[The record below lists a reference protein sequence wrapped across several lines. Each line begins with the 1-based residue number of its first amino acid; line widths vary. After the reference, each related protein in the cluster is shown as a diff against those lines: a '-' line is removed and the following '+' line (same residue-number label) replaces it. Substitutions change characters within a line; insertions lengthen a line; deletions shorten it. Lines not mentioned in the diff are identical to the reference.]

1 MLASHS
7 SSKKMKTLSL
17 VFKIIWVLPIQSPLW
32 LVTGYLVLGPPSAVK
47 ESVLYLYLSSAITT
61 NHLLVLSL

>member
-1 MLASHS
+1 MLGSHS

-47 ESVLYLYLSSAITT
+47 ESVL
-61 NHLLVLSL
+61 